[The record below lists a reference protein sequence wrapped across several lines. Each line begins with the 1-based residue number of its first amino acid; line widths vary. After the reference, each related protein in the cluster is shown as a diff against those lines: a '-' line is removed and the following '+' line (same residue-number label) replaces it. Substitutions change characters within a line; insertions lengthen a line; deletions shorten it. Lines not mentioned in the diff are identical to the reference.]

1 MLFDQSIME
10 SENFNADVKEKL
22 FRHILGQKIFVCSKL
37 VQILGLTQN
46 DFELEDLRKLDPIN
60 LKTIFG
66 TDILEE
72 ENQGDNH
79 RAILLEAT
87 SRQNLW
93 ENGVRGEQ

>member
-1 MLFDQSIME
+1 MHFDQSIKE

-22 FRHILGQKIFVCSKL
+22 FRHILGQKIYVCSKL

-46 DFELEDLRKLDPIN
+46 DFELEDLRKLDPLN

-72 ENQGDNH
+72 ETQG
-79 RAILLEAT
+79 
-87 SRQNLW
+87 
-93 ENGVRGEQ
+93 ENTIVH